1 MWVETDIPE
10 VFINKLQI
18 QTSIHIF
25 INFAHYVANCA
36 SKSDS
41 VGSQQEKNW
50 RRGFDCNC
58 VSNICTQEN
67 LYKMEDSQKREENT
81 EEKRWVKR
89 KKIKLDSKV
98 K

>member
-18 QTSIHIF
+18 QTS
-25 INFAHYVANCA
+25 NFAHYVANCA

-89 KKIKLDSKV
+89 KKIKLDTKV
-98 K
+98 